1 MPPVVVR
8 APPMPKTRPIW
19 PRIFSRGARL
29 AEVGRTSVPA
39 AAPWP
44 NVFGRG
50 VSGSPM
56 ITTLT
61 TQSVW
66 ALPHIPTCPAD
77 NTPRSP
83 LQHRGERGQHGERA
97 RADTA
102 LVVEVV
108 RRLVQVELGA
118 LLHVVRIAT
127 TEAAAVHL
135 ERLAR
140 QLLVRCKPGR
150 RCRWPPR
157 AKQHLS
163 HMLHDTLADWPN
175 LAELSS

>member
-1 MPPVVVR
+1 
-8 APPMPKTRPIW
+8 
-19 PRIFSRGARL
+19 
-29 AEVGRTSVPA
+29 
-39 AAPWP
+39 
-44 NVFGRG
+44 
-50 VSGSPM
+50 M
-56 ITTLT
+56 ITKLT

-83 LQHRGERGQHGERA
+83 LQHRSSGERGQHGERA

-108 RRLVQVELGA
+108 RRFVQVELGA

-140 QLLVRCKPGR
+140 QLLVREG
-150 RCRWPPR
+150 
-157 AKQHLS
+157 
-163 HMLHDTLADWPN
+163 
-175 LAELSS
+175 